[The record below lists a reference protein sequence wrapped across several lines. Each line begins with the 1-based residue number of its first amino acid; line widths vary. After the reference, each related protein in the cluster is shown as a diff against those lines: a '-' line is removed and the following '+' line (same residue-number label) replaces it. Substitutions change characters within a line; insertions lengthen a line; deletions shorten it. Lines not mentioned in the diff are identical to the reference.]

1 MQVVR
6 RIDAS
11 GIIATVAG
19 NGDPGFSGDGGAATE
34 ASLDQ
39 PTGLAFDLQGNLL
52 IADSSNHAVRRV
64 NLADGSI
71 STVAGNGTEGYSG
84 DEEAATAAL
93 LSFPSALAVDGS
105 GNILVVDAGNNKLR
119 RINPQGVISSLAT
132 AAAGQGIVFD
142 PASKSVY
149 FASTGGYSVRQ
160 LQCP

>member
-1 MQVVR
+1 VQVVR
-6 RIDAS
+6 KVDAA
-11 GIIATVAG
+11 GVITTVAG

-39 PTGLAFDLQGNLL
+39 PTGLAFDSEGNLL

-64 NLADGSI
+64 DLADGTI
-71 STVAGNGTEGYSG
+71 STLAGNGTEGYG
-84 DEEAATAAL
+84 GVGEAAAAAL

-119 RINPQGVISSLAT
+119 RIDPQGVISSLAT
-132 AAAGQGIVFD
+132 APAGQGIAFD
-142 PASKSVY
+142 PATGSVY
-149 FASTGGYSVRQ
+149 LASTGGYSVRE